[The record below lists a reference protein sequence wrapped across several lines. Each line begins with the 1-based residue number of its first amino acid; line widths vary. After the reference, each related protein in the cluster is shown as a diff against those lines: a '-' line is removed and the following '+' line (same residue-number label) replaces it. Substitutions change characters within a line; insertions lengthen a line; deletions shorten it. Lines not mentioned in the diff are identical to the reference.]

1 MNKQLQ
7 QRIIQAKD
15 IDQKTRL
22 ACRSHKLTMKNYMVY
37 LVDLVNN
44 DLIKHIIKKHGYPT
58 QKLIDKKGMKAFWL
72 LIQHQDNDVKLQEQ
86 CLKYCD
92 FEDKNKAF
100 LTDRVLVSKGKKQL
114 YGTQFYRN
122 EKGKI
127 VPRSIKNPSQLNKR
141 REKVGLES
149 FEEYLKKM
157 QK

>member
-7 QRIIQAKD
+7 QKIIQAKD

-22 ACRSHKLTMKNYMVY
+22 ACKPNKLTMKNYMVY

-44 DLIKHIIKKHGYPT
+44 DLIKHIIKKHSYPT
-58 QKLIDKKGMKAFWL
+58 QKMIGKKGMQAFWL
-72 LIQHQDNDVKLQEQ
+72 LAQHQDNDIKLQEQ

-122 EKGKI
+122 KKGKI
-127 VPRSIKNPSQLNKR
+127 APRSIKNPSQLNKR
-141 REKVGLES
+141 REKTGLEP